1 MAFRPVPEPAS
12 STGRCRENMCANR
25 SSKRDGDADTVA
37 GLRLTGEWRDIVSS
51 RSEVPHCKASASR
64 RAVCGASLAYRVSH
78 ALRRE
83 AGLGSA
89 RELLLSCLAVAGGL
103 RVSFAFRHEA
113 GERRAMELLGV
124 RGRLAGI
131 GKRRSGR
138 KQDCN
143 TEKEQLHDGLQF
155 RRPAETARE
164 GSMTE
169 FERKRD
175 QMIEHLEQSLALAD
189 ELHDSLTG
197 YLIERALDEARAG
210 NFRSGSRSTE
220 PQ

>member
-1 MAFRPVPEPAS
+1 MVHKWE
-12 STGRCRENMCANR
+12 
-25 SSKRDGDADTVA
+25 
-37 GLRLTGEWRDIVSS
+37 I
-51 RSEVPHCKASASR
+51 
-64 RAVCGASLAYRVSH
+64 
-78 ALRRE
+78 
-83 AGLGSA
+83 A
-89 RELLLSCLAVAGGL
+89 REPP
-103 RVSFAFRHEA
+103 
-113 GERRAMELLGV
+113 RRGNNSRCGDRKGQVLV
-124 RGRLAGI
+124 RQQR
-131 GKRRSGR
+131 
-138 KQDCN
+138 QV
-143 TEKEQLHDGLQF
+143 
-155 RRPAETARE
+155 RE